1 MHIAPLDEVLWYI
14 NRPFCSPT
22 KKSVKTDVLVIGGGM
37 AGLSAAQSF
46 IQKGLSVALIEK
58 NYCGAG
64 ASGRSSGFITPDSE
78 FSLHNFLEIYGPEQG
93 KNLWEF
99 ALSGVENIRANIKKY
114 SLHVIIKNRI
124 P

>member
-1 MHIAPLDEVLWYI
+1 MFIKPLDQVLWYI
-14 NRPFCSPT
+14 DRPLCKPAQ
-22 KKSVKTDVLVIGGGM
+22 KSLNVDIVIVGGGI

-46 IQKGLSVALIEK
+46 HEKGLSVALIEK

-78 FSLHNFLEIYGPEQG
+78 FSLHNLLEFYGPEQG

-99 ALSGVENIRANIKKY
+99 AV
-114 SLHVIIKNRI
+114 
-124 P
+124 